1 MALFE
6 SATEQGVVDLS
17 DDALFAEAGEEAVDQ
32 DSNDNGSQG
41 VENAPAEI
49 STEEPSEQQVE
60 AKAEEANKEPENKAA
75 EAAAQSKREREA
87 LAGMT
92 KAMRDRAETQR
103 ELEAQRQQNALLQKQ
118 LEQMRVAVQ
127 QVDPN
132 KRKEAL
138 EQLTSNPMEFI
149 NTAAQPIIANEV
161 MRAVEAHLKPIREA
175 EAQRAQTGEMAKAI
189 QYLQEKGYAQASD
202 SSQLR
207 ELVTTMA
214 TLDPD
219 WKNHPGTS
227 LKLAA
232 LEAWG
237 TPKVINQKLIDEA
250 EERGKQKAIA
260 EFNKRDADKAKVP
273 PVPTQASAG
282 KTEEYTPED
291 EILAGIVSAGPTRLF
306 Q

>member
-6 SATEQGVVDLS
+6 SATEQGIVDLS
-17 DDALFAEAGEEAVDQ
+17 DDALFAEAGEAAVDQ
-32 DSNDNGSQG
+32 ESNDNGSQG
-41 VENAPAEI
+41 AENAGAEI

-60 AKAEEANKEPENKAA
+60 APAEEANKEPDNNAA
-75 EAAAQSKREREA
+75 EQTAQSKRERDA

-92 KAMRDRAETQR
+92 KAMRDRAETLR
-103 ELEAQRQQNALLQKQ
+103 ELEEQKRQNADLQRR
-118 LEQMRVAVQ
+118 LEQMRAAVQ
-127 QVDPN
+127 QADPN

-138 EQLTSNPMEFI
+138 EMLTNNPMEFI
-149 NTAAQPIIANEV
+149 NSAAQPIIADEV
-161 MRAVEAHLKPIREA
+161 TRAVEAHLKPIREA

-189 QYLQEKGYAQASD
+189 QYLQEKGYAQAAD
-202 SSQLR
+202 STQLR
-207 ELVTTMA
+207 ELVNTMA

-260 EFNKRDADKAKVP
+260 EFNKRDADKMKVP
-273 PVPTQASAG
+273 PVPTQTSAG
-282 KTEEYTPED
+282 KTEETTPED
-291 EILAGIVSAGPTRLF
+291 EILLGIMSAGPTRLF